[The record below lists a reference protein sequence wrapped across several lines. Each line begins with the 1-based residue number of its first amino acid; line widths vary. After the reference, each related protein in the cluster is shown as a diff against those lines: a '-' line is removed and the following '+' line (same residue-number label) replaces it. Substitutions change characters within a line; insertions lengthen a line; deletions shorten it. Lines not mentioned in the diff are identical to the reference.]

1 MILVINRFRRT
12 YFIFK
17 KTFLLEVSLVTIF
30 KSFKMLVVYDSEYF
44 FAEKRVV
51 FKLHFLA
58 NKFHLLF
65 RTINEVIVLT
75 FLVGAESDY
84 TVSSVFEVKL
94 VLAAFVDVDLTGKA
108 TAVLVSLFKSFS
120 SLDDI
125 GFLSLVFIDLP
136 DIYAW
141 IVL

>member
-1 MILVINRFRRT
+1 M
-12 YFIFK
+12 
-17 KTFLLEVSLVTIF
+17 TIF